1 MNVVIKKSLKMVTI
15 FVWTLDTP
23 GIKTL
28 SSWCIVHALIAFPIN
43 GRERLLFKYFC
54 PPGILLDAIWF
65 HSLDTPVLDL
75 LAVTCSLDLIYFST
89 GNWFARLLQMK
100 HWQVFSYWEV
110 KIKRWFQS
118 GRGITVI
125 KAATEIILTSAINLS
140 ILCADYRGRFHQLG
154 QCHSFSV

>member
-1 MNVVIKKSLKMVTI
+1 MVTI

-125 KAATEIILTSAINLS
+125 KAATEIMLMSAINLS